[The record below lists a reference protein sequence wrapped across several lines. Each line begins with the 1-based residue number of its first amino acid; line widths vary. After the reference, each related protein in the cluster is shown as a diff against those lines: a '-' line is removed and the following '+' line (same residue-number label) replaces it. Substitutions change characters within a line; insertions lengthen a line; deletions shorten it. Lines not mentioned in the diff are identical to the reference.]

1 MDPAFALRATCTGG
15 KLRMVKPITDPRL
28 KTDETDGPVER
39 GYDAWKRA
47 KIERGL
53 AQAQDRAAMIPVE
66 QLLADL
72 KLDRYFH
79 AASAGR
85 SGGDPRLDRRG

>member
-1 MDPAFALRATCTGG
+1 MPLRWGYYQ
-15 KLRMVKPITDPRL
+15 RMKPIADPRL

-66 QLLADL
+66 QMLSDL
-72 KLDRYFH
+72 KINR
-79 AASAGR
+79 
-85 SGGDPRLDRRG
+85 

>member
-1 MDPAFALRATCTGG
+1 MAIAAVVVNKGRWPYCSW
-15 KLRMVKPITDPRL
+15 MKPIADPRL

-53 AQAQDRAAMIPVE
+53 AQAQDRAVMIPVE
-66 QLLADL
+66 QILADL
-72 KLDRYFH
+72 KLER
-79 AASAGR
+79 
-85 SGGDPRLDRRG
+85 